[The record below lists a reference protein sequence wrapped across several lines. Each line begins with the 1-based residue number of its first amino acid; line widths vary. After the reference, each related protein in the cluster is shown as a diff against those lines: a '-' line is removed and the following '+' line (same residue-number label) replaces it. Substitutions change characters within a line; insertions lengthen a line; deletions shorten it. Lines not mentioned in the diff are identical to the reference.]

1 MQNNL
6 ITPAKTLIQRFYL
19 VGLRPSLR
27 VAIRLKLSQH
37 TNYSRSSGSILKYK
51 PLPK

>member
-6 ITPAKTLIQRFYL
+6 ITPAKTLIQRLSL

-27 VAIRLKLSQH
+27 VVIRLKSI
-37 TNYSRSSGSILKYK
+37 SSHELFAQ
-51 PLPK
+51 